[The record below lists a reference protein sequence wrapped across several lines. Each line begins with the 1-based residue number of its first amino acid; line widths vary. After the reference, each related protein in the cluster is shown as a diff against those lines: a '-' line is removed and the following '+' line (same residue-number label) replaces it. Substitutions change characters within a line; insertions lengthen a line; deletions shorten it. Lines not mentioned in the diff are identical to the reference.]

1 MMSAM
6 DRPGF
11 SFSWTGPNG
20 FTSTLAQPVLPNIT
34 VGGDGTYSV
43 VFTSLGCGSASR
55 SVSIRVND
63 PALVTA
69 SSTSP
74 ACVNGAVYFLSTAPN
89 GSSFSWTGPAGFA
102 VNTQNPARTRIQLS
116 HAGMYSM
123 TANVPGCGSVTATTQ
138 VVVNVCRDAQVQDI
152 KSMDAQEANT
162 LHEELNVSGKS
173 TEERTVSQTYTLKVW
188 PNPGN
193 GEVVHLRW
201 EGLSGNDKDITV
213 KVYDATGKII
223 AVKSISRSIHA
234 ASEEDSIE
242 FTMPLAKGLYT
253 IETVH
258 DGIWQYEKWLV
269 E

>member
-1 MMSAM
+1 
-6 DRPGF
+6 
-11 SFSWTGPNG
+11 
-20 FTSTLAQPVLPNIT
+20 
-34 VGGDGTYSV
+34 
-43 VFTSLGCGSASR
+43 
-55 SVSIRVND
+55 
-63 PALVTA
+63 
-69 SSTSP
+69 
-74 ACVNGAVYFLSTAPN
+74 
-89 GSSFSWTGPAGFA
+89 
-102 VNTQNPARTRIQLS
+102 
-116 HAGMYSM
+116 
-123 TANVPGCGSVTATTQ
+123 
-138 VVVNVCRDAQVQDI
+138 
-152 KSMDAQEANT
+152 MDAQEANT